1 MINRPARR
9 LYNHFRTG
17 AVIYQQAIKRAECLS
32 TPPFLYVYRELQYDD
47 IFRCRSF
54 LALSDSE
61 FNFLAIDQ

>member
-1 MINRPARR
+1 MINRPIIQ

-17 AVIYQQAIKRAECLS
+17 AVIYQQTIKRAECFR
-32 TPPFLYVYRELQYDD
+32 TPPFLVVYRVLDYDD

-61 FNFLAIDQ
+61 FNFLAVDQ